1 MGAGGTQP
9 RWLMRAASEQ
19 AARPTGEREA
29 QPEASHE
36 EASDNPAAWAP
47 PAMSAERTLEFGFL
61 APCVSEPHKIG
72 IKTSLG
78 GNTIFFYSLK
88 VWEIL
93 LRYKTSRSGQTHS
106 PHHMTQ
112 KGPWSP

>member
-47 PAMSAERTLEFGFL
+47 PGMSAERTLEFGFL
-61 APCVSEPHKIG
+61 APCMTWKRLPGLES
-72 IKTSLG
+72 SLSRT
-78 GNTIFFYSLK
+78 NPYYH
-88 VWEIL
+88 EHL
-93 LRYKTSRSGQTHS
+93 LG
-106 PHHMTQ
+106 
-112 KGPWSP
+112 WA